1 MSVLLKNRRNK
12 LNYSKFKQTNDE
24 FKDFTH
30 SMMKSKSSFTQLNDE
45 FEVSSKSS
53 FTQLNDEIDVSTN
66 SIHTNK
72 R

>member
-1 MSVLLKNRRNK
+1 MMNLRISHN
-12 LNYSKFKQTNDE
+12 
-24 FKDFTH
+24 

-53 FTQLNDEIDVSTN
+53 FKQLNDEIDVSTN